1 MPSIPTLSRILLVV
15 LVASVLIRIAVFAA
29 E

>member
-15 LVASVLIRIAVFAA
+15 LAASVLIRIAVFAA
-29 E
+29 G